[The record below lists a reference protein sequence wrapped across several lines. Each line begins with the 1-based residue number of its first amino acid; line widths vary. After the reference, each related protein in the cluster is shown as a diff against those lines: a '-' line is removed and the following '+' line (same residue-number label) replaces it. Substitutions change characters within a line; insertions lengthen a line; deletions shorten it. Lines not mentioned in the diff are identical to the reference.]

1 MRFTHTDERQ
11 MLSDTL
17 DKFIK
22 AETKIGTLT
31 PEMQARGYDADLW
44 AKMAELGVLG
54 ALFTEQQGGF
64 GGHGFDAMVVC
75 QALGQG
81 CVRTPI
87 IESTV
92 MGGTIAAATTS
103 PDQLETVMSAA
114 ALPIL
119 AHLEPEGGMD
129 VVDVQCQATEVGGQW
144 RLNGTKS
151 VVAFAGSATSLYVT
165 AKLPR
170 DGIGLFTVDPTS
182 TSLDQHSYAT
192 VDGAQAAD
200 LTFNET
206 SGTLISVDAETLV
219 RRALYAGMAAQ
230 CAEAVG
236 LMTQTVKLTGDYLKT
251 RKQFGVELA
260 KFQALQHRFTDMM
273 ISLESAMSAA
283 IIAADA
289 LAAAQQGNVEAM
301 RRLHGAKYSICQC
314 SMHIGEEAV
323 QMHGGIGVTWE
334 YDLSHYHK
342 RLVGLE
348 SELGDEDFHLS
359 QFIALT
365 AA

>member
-1 MRFTHTDERQ
+1 

-22 AETKIGTLT
+22 AETKVGAQT
-31 PEMQARGYDADLW
+31 PSTQTRGYDADLW
-44 AKMAELGVLG
+44 AKMAALGVLG
-54 ALFTEQQGGF
+54 ALFTEEQGGF

-92 MGGTIAAATTS
+92 IGGTIAAAIMS
-103 PDQLETVMSAA
+103 PDQLAKVIDGTAI
-114 ALPIL
+114 PIL
-119 AHLEPEGGMD
+119 AHLEPDGGLEI
-129 VVDVQCQATEVGGQW
+129 VDVHCEATETGGQW
-144 RLNGTKS
+144 SLSGTKS
-151 VVAFAGSATSLYVT
+151 VVVFAGSATSLYVT
-165 AKLPR
+165 AKLPDDR
-170 DGIGLFTVDPTS
+170 LGLFAVDTMSP
-182 TSLDQHSYAT
+182 SLDQHSYAT

-200 LTFNET
+200 LTFHET
-206 SGTLISVDAETLV
+206 PAVLISTDAMSIV

-236 LMTQTVKLTGDYLKT
+236 LITQAVSMTGEYLKT

-273 ISLESAMSAA
+273 ISLESAISAA
-283 IIAADA
+283 IIAANA
-289 LAAAQQGNVEAM
+289 LEAAQQDDAEAI

-365 AA
+365 PA